1 MNAHRGHNGANTD
14 TNIHHFFNILHG
26 LFQTRVSTV
35 NNRVRNGRMSVTINR
50 HFLFPMSVNARGDVV
65 FLPPSFGASYST
77 RRVMPNVIDA
87 MECNINQLGPQV
99 FSRLFKRYVL
109 YTMRANRQHIA
120 EYYNRR
126 NIFRVVNRN
135 VDVNMQNANDVNPQ
149 RNR

>member
-1 MNAHRGHNGANTD
+1 MDAHRGHNGANTD

-65 FLPPSFGASYST
+65 FLPPRFGTPSAM
-77 RRVMPNVIDA
+77 RRMPNAIEA
-87 MECNINQLGPQV
+87 MECNINQLGPQE

-109 YTMRANRQHIA
+109 YTIHANRQHIA

-126 NIFRVVNRN
+126 NVARHVGQN
-135 VDVNMQNANDVNPQ
+135 VEVNMQNANDVNPQ
-149 RNR
+149 RN